1 VHADPPRRLARVRG
15 TRWVRVTAALAL
27 AIALLAAARALRGRA
42 VGGWAV
48 ERRTLV
54 QRVVASGRVMAPAR
68 IALAAL
74 ALSKVVAVAVDEG
87 DRVRRGQLL
96 VRLDDAD
103 ARAALQGARA
113 RVLEAAARLDQVRG
127 PGARNA
133 AEALRQAEL
142 KVALAE
148 REWERIRRIG
158 DAGGASA
165 AQVDDAEKALA
176 VARSARE
183 GAAAQAASLAGGG
196 ADERLAVASLEVA
209 RAAEAQ
215 ARARLDEK
223 ELRAPADATV
233 IARDVEPG
241 DAAAAGKTLLVLAR
255 AGDTR
260 LSVQPDEKNL
270 ALLACGQR
278 ARAVADAFP
287 DAPFDATLA
296 FIAPSV
302 DAARGTV
309 EVRLAVPAPPPFL
322 RPDMTVSVNV
332 EVARR
337 EGALVVPADAL
348 REDAGGPHVLV
359 DADGRAA
366 RRAVKVGARGEGVVE
381 ILSGVAEGDLVVGPA
396 ARVAPGDR
404 VRVAQRPLP
413 AEPARAL

>member
-1 VHADPPRRLARVRG
+1 VHADPPRRLARPPG
-15 TRWVRVTAALAL
+15 ARWVRVGAALAV
-27 AIALLAAARALRGRA
+27 AIALLAAARALRGREVA
-42 VGGWAV
+42 GYAV

-87 DRVRRGQLL
+87 DRVRAGQLL

-127 PGARNA
+127 PAARNA
-133 AEALRQAEL
+133 TEALRQAEL

-196 ADERLAVASLEVA
+196 AEERLAVAALEGA

-241 DAAAAGKTLLVLAR
+241 DVAAAGKTLLVLAR
-255 AGDTR
+255 TGDTR
-260 LSVQPDEKNL
+260 LSAQPDEKNL

-287 DAPFDATLA
+287 DAPFDATLT

-337 EGALVVPADAL
+337 EGALVLPADAV
-348 REDAGGPHVLV
+348 REDAGGPHVLAA
-359 DADGRAA
+359 ADGRAE

-381 ILSGVAEGDLVVGPA
+381 IVSGLGEGDLVLGPA
-396 ARVAPGDR
+396 ARVAPGER
-404 VRVAQRPLP
+404 VRVARRPVP

>member
-1 VHADPPRRLARVRG
+1 VA
-15 TRWVRVTAALAL
+15 AALAV
-27 AIALLAAARALRGRA
+27 AIALLAAARALRGREVA
-42 VGGWAV
+42 GWAV

-87 DRVRRGQLL
+87 DRVRAGQLL

-196 ADERLAVASLEVA
+196 AEQRLAVASLEVA

-241 DAAAAGKTLLVLAR
+241 DVAAAGKTLLVLAR

-260 LSVQPDEKNL
+260 LSAQPDEKNL
-270 ALLACGQR
+270 ALLASGQR

-287 DAPFDATLA
+287 DAPFDATLT

-337 EGALVVPADAL
+337 EAALVLPADAV
-348 REDAGGPHVLV
+348 REDAGGPYVLAAV
-359 DADGRAA
+359 DGRAA

-381 ILSGVAEGDLVVGPA
+381 IVSGVEEGALVAGPA
-396 ARVAPGDR
+396 ARLSPGDR
-404 VRVAQRPLP
+404 VRVARRPLP
-413 AEPARAL
+413 AELARAL

>member
-1 VHADPPRRLARVRG
+1 RVA
-15 TRWVRVTAALAL
+15 AALAV
-27 AIALLAAARALRGRA
+27 AIALLAAARALRGREVA
-42 VGGWAV
+42 GWAV

-87 DRVRRGQLL
+87 DRVRAGQLL

-196 ADERLAVASLEVA
+196 AEQRLAVASLEVA

-241 DAAAAGKTLLVLAR
+241 DVAAAGKTLLVLAR

-260 LSVQPDEKNL
+260 LSAQPDEKNL
-270 ALLACGQR
+270 ALLASGQR

-287 DAPFDATLA
+287 DAPFDATLT
-296 FIAPSV
+296 FIA
-302 DAARGTV
+302 
-309 EVRLAVPAPPPFL
+309 
-322 RPDMTVSVNV
+322 
-332 EVARR
+332 
-337 EGALVVPADAL
+337 
-348 REDAGGPHVLV
+348 
-359 DADGRAA
+359 
-366 RRAVKVGARGEGVVE
+366 
-381 ILSGVAEGDLVVGPA
+381 
-396 ARVAPGDR
+396 
-404 VRVAQRPLP
+404 
-413 AEPARAL
+413 